1 MDDRYHGPLPRSE
14 ADKELIE
21 DIMRNVDAVM
31 DSGSS
36 YVDMMYAAY
45 LRETDIPPDRVALVQ
60 NKDPETGRTVSY
72 FMDRDA
78 LLDLMGYA

>member
-1 MDDRYHGPLPRSE
+1 
-14 ADKELIE
+14 
-21 DIMRNVDAVM
+21 
-31 DSGSS
+31 
-36 YVDMMYAAY
+36 MMYAAY

>member
-14 ADKELIE
+14 ADKELIA

-31 DSGSS
+31 DDGSS

-45 LRETDIPPDRVALVQ
+45 VRETDIPPYRVALVQ
-60 NKDPETGRTVSY
+60 NKDPETGKTVSY
-72 FMDRDA
+72 FMDRDE
-78 LLDLMGYA
+78 LFLEMGYE